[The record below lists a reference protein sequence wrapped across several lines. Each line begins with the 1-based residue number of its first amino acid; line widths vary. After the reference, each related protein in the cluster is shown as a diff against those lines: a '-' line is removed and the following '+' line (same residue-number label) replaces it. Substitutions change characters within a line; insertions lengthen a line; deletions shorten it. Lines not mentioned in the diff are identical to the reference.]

1 MRKVLGFL
9 RKNWRGLFFVICFIG
24 AIINFAIGNRDVID
38 WIFIILVCLDL
49 ILELTIVLIEPIS
62 NKILARKILKSYKQG
77 FKAMKEAHQAR
88 YRLYFI
94 GNSDEVEK
102 YSQWI
107 EDMGKILI
115 SYREDDELVQKTL
128 SSKQM
133 EYIKKLDSLVRQ
145 MLTTENPNMI
155 KGLL

>member
-49 ILELTIVLIEPIS
+49 ILELTIVLIEPVS

-107 EDMGKILI
+107 RYMGRNLI
-115 SYREDDELVQKTL
+115 SYGEDDFTRKVL
-128 SSKQM
+128 SSKQ
-133 EYIKKLDSLVRQ
+133 IKHVKELESLVKQ

-155 KGLL
+155 KGFF